1 MNSIIWQM
9 QILPLLGWDH
19 RVTNPGIH
27 QSKGLTQQ
35 PEVRLH
41 AWIDQFMILM
51 KKFLLV
57 QSFAN

>member
-9 QILPLLGWDH
+9 QILPLLSWDH

-41 AWIDQFMILM
+41 AWIDQFMIL
-51 KKFLLV
+51 L
-57 QSFAN
+57 